1 MSLTTPLLT
10 SSPSPS
16 NVVTVANTTVN
27 IIFGFIP
34 GGETE
39 LVTSTLNASPVSS
52 SRTTT
57 TSEVSEPI
65 RAVTTFKITTTGIS
79 QPFSTNTLTDI
90 EKMSS
95 LSLTEI
101 EIGQS
106 SYSGKTSQNVL
117 TSVDPPHT
125 NQATG
130 TSLHRGNRPHLL
142 SILLPTLI
150 VGLLITQVD
159 SNNCNRDAQEY
170 NLKEVSFNTLT
181 EGERFQG
188 LASRHSQPMVEG
200 PQRQNDPSM
209 TLYNGFTGLDGM
221 RRNQNDGNKNSV
233 GQSINNVGS
242 AGVELQHIAENP
254 GLDNDTLHRPDMVYS
269 TLGESVYGSP
279 HFLVYRNLVYFRGH
293 LDGIPESPP
302 SYQELAHCDHPA
314 AET

>member
-39 LVTSTLNASPVSS
+39 LVTSTLNASPISS
-52 SRTTT
+52 SRTMT

-90 EKMSS
+90 GLRTYLKLAFCAHTDYIKSLSVLESSTITIFPSLISTISFTSTTFSGTLITETLTTLPVEKLSS
-95 LSLTEI
+95 FSLTEI

-130 TSLHRGNRPHLL
+130 TSLHRGNSSHLL
-142 SILLPTLI
+142 TILLPTLI
-150 VGLLITQVD
+150 VGLVIVCSVLWILCYKYKHLSQNRHRFYISSYPALIRRTQDDRHKVD

-170 NLKEVSFNTLT
+170 NLKEVSANTLT
-181 EGERFQG
+181 DGERSRS
-188 LASRHSQPMVEG
+188 LLTTSRHSQPMVEG
-200 PQRQNDPSM
+200 PQRQDGSSM
-209 TLYNGFTGLDGM
+209 
-221 RRNQNDGNKNSV
+221 
-233 GQSINNVGS
+233 
-242 AGVELQHIAENP
+242 
-254 GLDNDTLHRPDMVYS
+254 
-269 TLGESVYGSP
+269 
-279 HFLVYRNLVYFRGH
+279 
-293 LDGIPESPP
+293 P
-302 SYQELAHCDHPA
+302 SYNDCEC
-314 AET
+314 